1 MQMIKRHITAFL
13 LCLVLLS
20 ALVPTCAGA
29 AEALDTS
36 RPVTLAVNYRHE
48 GAPVAGV
55 HFSVYYVASVDES
68 LTFHLS
74 DDFRAYPIRLD
85 NLDNDNWRLLAET
98 LSGYVKRDNRIPQD
112 DGDTGADGVLQ
123 FPNRR
128 KSMSSG
134 LYLVVAENMNDG
146 KYNYTTEP
154 LLICLP
160 NRDAAS
166 GVWLYDVTVVPKHTR
181 TLIPDDPTAET
192 ITRHVLKTW
201 RGDTPETRPSS
212 ITVRLLKDG
221 TEYAKQTLTAVS
233 SWTYTWSDLPMYN
246 ADKTLISWTLVED
259 AVDGYTPYVQPN
271 GVTVIVTNT
280 ANDTMDKTVT
290 RRVYKQWDDKGYESK
305 RPSAVTVYLLADG
318 KQLYTQ
324 QLTAANNWTY
334 TWDNLPRCDAAG
346 KEITWTLKEATVSGY
361 TSDITQSGAN
371 FIVTNSIT
379 KAKLPQTGSLWWLV
393 PVLAAAGLAFIAVGL
408 LRRRMRKNDE

>member
-1 MQMIKRHITAFL
+1 
-13 LCLVLLS
+13 
-20 ALVPTCAGA
+20 
-29 AEALDTS
+29 
-36 RPVTLAVNYRHE
+36 
-48 GAPVAGV
+48 
-55 HFSVYYVASVDES
+55 
-68 LTFHLS
+68 
-74 DDFRAYPIRLD
+74 
-85 NLDNDNWRLLAET
+85 
-98 LSGYVKRDNRIPQD
+98 
-112 DGDTGADGVLQ
+112 
-123 FPNRR
+123 
-128 KSMSSG
+128 
-134 LYLVVAENMNDG
+134 
-146 KYNYTTEP
+146 
-154 LLICLP
+154 
-160 NRDAAS
+160 
-166 GVWLYDVTVVPKHTR
+166 
-181 TLIPDDPTAET
+181 
-192 ITRHVLKTW
+192 
-201 RGDTPETRPSS
+201 
-212 ITVRLLKDG
+212 
-221 TEYAKQTLTAVS
+221 
-233 SWTYTWSDLPMYN
+233 MYN

-280 ANDTMDKTVT
+280 ANDTTDKTVT

-305 RPSAVTVYLLADG
+305 RPSVVTVYLLADG

-393 PVLAAAGLAFIAVGL
+393 PVLAAAGLAFLAVGL